1 MIVALR
7 ERSACSGAA
16 MAAENRILVGLK
28 RGLARRCP
36 NCGVGKLFAGY
47 LKVALVCQHCG
58 HRNGAYRADD
68 APPYFTILIVGHLVV
83 GPMLAFG
90 FIITWPVAQVLAVTL
105 PALVILTL
113 ILLPLVKGAVIGF
126 HWAADVGSPE
136 APTSP

>member
-1 MIVALR
+1 
-7 ERSACSGAA
+7 
-16 MAAENRILVGLK
+16 MATGNRIRLGLT

-36 NCGVGKLFAGY
+36 NCGVGRLFAGY
-47 LKVALVCQHCG
+47 LKVAQVCEHCS

-83 GPMLAFG
+83 GPLLAFG
-90 FIITWPVAQVLAVTL
+90 FIITWPVATVLSVTL

-126 HWAADVGSPE
+126 HWAADVGSPK